1 MSADHMD
8 QSGGRYPA
16 RLDIDYPEEGLNRTT
31 TLFRIIMLIPIG
43 IVISLLSSG
52 YGNTFQVGDAT
63 WIVISTSGFL
73 FGPTLL
79 MLLFRRKYP
88 RWWFDWNLELMRFST
103 RVGAYFLLMRDE
115 YPSTDEEQAV
125 HLELD
130 YPDAEQDLNRWLP
143 LVKWLLAIPHYIVLT
158 GLALIATVLLVAAWF
173 AILFTGRYPRG
184 IFRYMLGVNRWSLRV
199 AAYMWLLTTD
209 RYPPFSF
216 GE

>member
-31 TLFRIIMLIPIG
+31 TLFRIILLIPIFVLAAVLTG
-43 IVISLLSSG
+43 GYRNPDQAGETMMIVFSSG
-52 YGNTFQVGDAT
+52 
-63 WIVISTSGFL
+63 GFL
-73 FGPTLL
+73 FAPTLL
-79 MLLFRRKYP
+79 MLVFRRKYP

-103 RVGAYFLLMRDE
+103 RVGAYFVLMRDE

-158 GLALIATVLLVAAWF
+158 GLGIIATVLLVAAWF

-209 RYPPFSF
+209 RYPSFSF
-216 GE
+216 EE